1 MDDDSFLMGD
11 RDPGGGRHSH
21 LLQDRG
27 LEDLM
32 NEAGGESH
40 HYLSVAQAE
49 ATFNQERSLV
59 AKLAREDLEDRYL
72 RLLEENI
79 VIKKHALKQVRDHS
93 NNT

>member
-27 LEDLM
+27 FEDLM
-32 NEAGGESH
+32 NEAGGEAH
-40 HYLSVAQAE
+40 HYLSVAQA
-49 ATFNQERSLV
+49 ERSLV

-79 VIKKHALKQVRDHS
+79 VIKKHALKQV
-93 NNT
+93 